1 MKKLAVGFV
10 MMSAMLLGAACSK
23 DEKPEAKPAETA
35 AAPAAAPAAES
46 IGVPECDAY
55 FKKVADCMGKKPE
68 LKPMLEPAM
77 KQSAQAWKPLAAN
90 PATRDGLIKGCNAAV
105 EQLEKQ
111 CN

>member
-10 MMSAMLLGAACSK
+10 MVSAMLLGAACSK
-23 DEKPEAKPAETA
+23 EEKPEAKPAET

>member
-1 MKKLAVGFV
+1 MKKFAVGFV
-10 MMSAMLLGAACSK
+10 MVGGMLLAAACGNK
-23 DEKPEAKPAETA
+23 ETENKPTEAAG
-35 AAPAAAPAAES
+35 PAAVTAES

-55 FKKVADCMGKKPE
+55 FKKVAECMTKKPE

-90 PATRDGLIKGCNAAV
+90 PATKDGLIKGCNAAV
-105 EQLEKQ
+105 EQLQKQ

>member
-1 MKKLAVGFV
+1 MKRVAVAIV
-10 MMSAMLLGAACSK
+10 MMGGMLLAAACSK
-23 DEKPEAKPAETA
+23 EEKSEAKPTEASG
-35 AAPAAAPAAES
+35 AAAPAAES

-55 FKKVADCMGKKPE
+55 FKKVAECMGKKPE

-105 EQLEKQ
+105 EQLQKQ

>member
-10 MMSAMLLGAACSK
+10 MVGGMLLAAACGNK
-23 DEKPEAKPAETA
+23 ETTETKPTEAAG
-35 AAPAAAPAAES
+35 AAAPAAES

-55 FKKVADCMGKKPE
+55 FKKVAECMGKKPE

-90 PATRDGLIKGCNAAV
+90 PATKDGLIKGCTAAV
-105 EQLEKQ
+105 EQLAKQ

>member
-1 MKKLAVGFV
+1 MKKLVVGF
-10 MMSAMLLGAACSK
+10 MMVGGMLLVAACGNK
-23 DEKPEAKPAETA
+23 DTTETKPTEAAG
-35 AAPAAAPAAES
+35 PAAVTAES
-46 IGVPECDAY
+46 IGVTECDAY
-55 FKKVADCMGKKPE
+55 FKKVAECMTKKPE

-105 EQLEKQ
+105 EQLQKQ